1 MTPTRIY
8 FSVKPSLCKLNKLVV
23 LPFRVT
29 ATTET
34 FRLHNTTKSLRS
46 FTRWS
51 KYSLVDWVIIS
62 SHFIMRV
69 ISSGVCV
76 FIVVVFLFL
85 FFKGCSGPNR
95 DVSIIC
101 TRMPWCSC
109 ATIRSKRPSP
119 RTGTP
124 AATKTATMKR
134 RRRRRS
140 WTKRVSLSLSLEAL
154 KTQCCIIY

>member
-76 FIVVVFLFL
+76 FIVVVFCFCFL
-85 FFKGCSGPNR
+85 KVVLAQIAMFRLSVPGCRDAPAQLSGPSDHLPVR
-95 DVSIIC
+95 
-101 TRMPWCSC
+101 
-109 ATIRSKRPSP
+109 
-119 RTGTP
+119 GLQQ
-124 AATKTATMKR
+124 R
-134 RRRRRS
+134 RRQRRWRGGDGEGVELS
-140 WTKRVSLSLSLEAL
+140 ASLSLSRL
-154 KTQCCIIY
+154 